1 MGGEGKRGV
10 CQGTVFACECFPRKL
25 QWNPVN
31 TVTNGPNTFG
41 RVNRVAILTRVF
53 YKKVYGGFCQAAKKS
68 SRNDE
73 VAVRPVR
80 RGFTLADNFQ

>member
-1 MGGEGKRGV
+1 MSAKELCLHV
-10 CQGTVFACECFPRKL
+10 SASQGKL

-41 RVNRVAILTRVF
+41 RVNGVAILTRVF
-53 YKKVYGGFCQAAKKS
+53 YKKMYGGFCQAAKKS

-80 RGFTLADNFQ
+80 RGFTVADNFQ

>member
-41 RVNRVAILTRVF
+41 RVNEVAILTRVF
-53 YKKVYGGFCQAAKKS
+53 YKKKCMVFFVRLPKK
-68 SRNDE
+68 
-73 VAVRPVR
+73 VAVI
-80 RGFTLADNFQ
+80 TS

>member
-10 CQGTVFACECFPRKL
+10 CQGSVFACECFPRKL

-41 RVNRVAILTRVF
+41 RVNGVAILTRFFF
-53 YKKVYGGFCQAAKKS
+53 YKKMYGGFCQAAKKS
-68 SRNDE
+68 GRNDE
-73 VAVRPVR
+73 VTVLPRWP
-80 RGFTLADNFQ
+80 

>member
-1 MGGEGKRGV
+1 MSAKELCLHV
-10 CQGTVFACECFPRKL
+10 SASQGKL

-53 YKKVYGGFCQAAKKS
+53 LQKSVWWFLSGCQKK
-68 SRNDE
+68 
-73 VAVRPVR
+73 
-80 RGFTLADNFQ
+80 